1 MVITLS
7 FIHYKGL
14 KNKYWGFTMMRITH
28 SYFDVKDIPGLRFYK
43 KLGSGSGIGFKAF
56 PDFSAYAFLGV
67 WENEKYADDF
77 IENSKLFKDYRDRSA
92 EIWTIYM
99 KSIRVHGTWSG
110 QQPFKPEDEKPPGE
124 LIAVITR
131 ATIAKKHLFKFWR
144 KVPSASAPLK
154 DREGLLITFGVG
166 EWPLVQM
173 ATFSIWKDEEALKA
187 YAYEHPQH
195 REAIKMTRELNWYT
209 EEMFAR
215 FRPYRSEGTWE
226 GKDPLE
232 GKV

>member
-1 MVITLS
+1 
-7 FIHYKGL
+7 
-14 KNKYWGFTMMRITH
+14 MMRITH
-28 SYFDVKDIPGLRFYK
+28 SYFDIKDVPGLKFYK

-56 PDFSAYAFLGV
+56 PNFSAYAFLAV
-67 WENEKYADDF
+67 WEDEKYADDF
-77 IENSKLFKDYRDRSA
+77 LENSELFKDYRKRST
-92 EIWTIYM
+92 EIWTLYM

-110 QQPFKPEDEKPPGE
+110 QQPFEPEEEKPPGE

-131 ATIAKKHLFKFWR
+131 ATIAKNRLLKFWR

-154 DREGLLITFGVG
+154 NQEGLLITFGVG

-173 ATFSIWKDEEALKA
+173 ATFSIWKDIEALRS

-215 FRPYRSEGTWE
+215 FRPYRSEGSWE
-226 GKDPLE
+226 GKDPL
-232 GKV
+232 KKFL